1 MFILTQLPLAS
12 AGLQVFSASAV
23 TRFAQTDSRRD
34 LKKSLVLQRG
44 RNRPD
49 NQTVMPSNLP
59 GLE

>member
-23 TRFAQTDSRRD
+23 THFAQTDSRRD

-49 NQTVMPSNLP
+49 NQTVMP
-59 GLE
+59 